1 MSKIRNG
8 LRALDSANNFIKNYE
23 KDHYNTS
30 LNYAC
35 FMLQSSM
42 EFFIKGIIEFYEEK
56 PVFSHLI
63 CYNSDILQNLCNKV
77 PELKEIDNTLNECNK
92 NANIFANWNIKYG
105 DNDFKETKEN
115 IDIAFKICNEL
126 KDYIYKHKLV

>member
-23 KDHYNTS
+23 KDHYNAS

-42 EFFIKGIIEFYEEK
+42 EFFIKGIIEFYGEK
-56 PVFSHLI
+56 PVFSRLI
-63 CYNSDILQNLCNKV
+63 SYNCDILQNLYNKI

-92 NANIFANWNIKYG
+92 K
-105 DNDFKETKEN
+105 
-115 IDIAFKICNEL
+115 C
-126 KDYIYKHKLV
+126 